1 MGVGRGD
8 GEVVGEAPQD
18 APCAG
23 ERAQWSHLLS
33 LSLFAV
39 PTPEEMSNLTPES
52 SPE

>member
-1 MGVGRGD
+1 M
-8 GEVVGEAPQD
+8 VVGVAPQD
-18 APCAG
+18 APRAG
-23 ERAQWSHLLS
+23 ERAEWSHLLS